1 MTFIQRSR
9 GQIFL
14 FVLAL
19 VSIAISIY
27 LTSVHYAKVPL
38 ICSTNGLIDCA
49 SVLSSSYSIV
59 PGTTIP
65 ITIPGLAWGLAMA
78 ALAFASW
85 RLWPERRALY
95 IAEFVLSLL
104 AMIGVLYLVYAEL
117 VRLRHICSWCTVLH
131 IIILI
136 MFIITILNLQEP
148 ESDTEFAVA
157 EEQPVVTARKNH

>member
-9 GQIFL
+9 GQILL
-14 FVLAL
+14 FVLSLA
-19 VSIAISIY
+19 SIAISIY

-49 SVLSSSYSIV
+49 SVLSSSYSVV

-85 RLWPERRALY
+85 RLWPERRDLR
-95 IAEFVLSLL
+95 IAEFILSLL
-104 AMIGVLYLVYAEL
+104 AMVGVLYLVYAEL
-117 VRLRHICSWCTVLH
+117 VHLHHICAWCTGLH
-131 IIILI
+131 VIILI
-136 MFIITILNLQEP
+136 MFLITMLNLQEP
-148 ESDTEFAVA
+148 EANEEFAVE
-157 EEQPVVTARKNH
+157 EEQPVVTARKNR

>member
-1 MTFIQRSR
+1 MTFIRSSK
-9 GQIFL
+9 GQIL
-14 FVLAL
+14 IFVLSL

-49 SVLSSSYSIV
+49 SVLSSSYSVV

-78 ALAFASW
+78 ALAFAAW
-85 RLWPERRALY
+85 RLWPERRALR

-104 AMIGVLYLVYAEL
+104 AMVGVLYLVYAEL
-117 VRLRHICSWCTVLH
+117 VRLHHICAWCTVLH
-131 IIILI
+131 VIILI
-136 MFIITILNLQEP
+136 LFLITMLNLHDP
-148 ESDTEFAVA
+148 EADEEFDIE
-157 EEQPVVTARKNH
+157 EEQPIVPARKNH